1 MLVEQFYIWAGIL
14 GVPHGS
20 IRNGKGGGGLRWMQF
35 ITDVFTIQGESVR
48 VEVRFVRGY
57 TTSSGKS
64 VIAPHSRLHS
74 EMTQYNAP
82 IVLTNLA
89 SLHWQQNM
97 RSYSEWADAVTSFK
111 DRITAAP
118 LKKSTSATT
127 TTIATA
133 LPLLVVYWGA
143 TQVQMGRTQ
152 GLNPSRTKA
161 FNNVARAAFGPFDVL
176 KAAMK
181 TSPES
186 CATRGVKSTTMTAYY
201 DPLPLSLVRRESS
214 FDGQHWACYHRYG
227 GVSTS
232 IALQFLNELSAPS
245 NHHTGDGSRIPL
257 VDEPPLPLLL

>member
-14 GVPHGS
+14 GVAHGS
-20 IRNGKGGGGLRWMQF
+20 IRNGKGAGGLRWMQY
-35 ITDVFTIQGESVR
+35 ISDVFTIQGSSVR

-64 VIAPHSRLHS
+64 ILAPHARLLS
-74 EMTQYNAP
+74 DMSQYNAP

-97 RSYSEWADAVTSFK
+97 RPYSEWAESVTSFK
-111 DRITAAP
+111 DRISNAAA
-118 LKKSTSATT
+118 KKSVS
-127 TTIATA
+127 TA
-133 LPLLVVYWGA
+133 LKVPLPQLVVFWGA

-161 FNNVARAAFGPFDVL
+161 FNNVARSVFGSFDALKTTTKSSGGCAARGGTSI
-176 KAAMK
+176 AA
-181 TSPES
+181 TI
-186 CATRGVKSTTMTAYY
+186 TAYY
-201 DPLPLSLVRRESS
+201 DPLPLSLARRESS

-232 IALQFLNELSAPS
+232 IALQFLNELSS
-245 NHHTGDGSRIPL
+245 NIVGGMSGQATMPL
-257 VDEPPLPLLL
+257 GEEPPLPLLG